1 MTVKDVINQLSNFDE
16 NQLVRFY
23 FLQGDTLNGCELETI
38 TQAEELSSLFKMKK
52 NWWIQNDNTTRRPTR
67 LSLSIRK

>member
-1 MTVKDVINQLSNFDE
+1 MMNCLIPKKGLEMTVKDVINQLSNFDE

-38 TQAEELSSLFKMKK
+38 TQADSRVEFTIQYEEELVDPK
-52 NWWIQNDNTTRRPTR
+52 
-67 LSLSIRK
+67 

>member
-23 FLQGDTLNGCELETI
+23 FLQGGVLNGCELETI
-38 TQAEELSSLFKMKK
+38 IQADTRVEFTIQDDEEAGEAR
-52 NWWIQNDNTTRRPTR
+52 WPH
-67 LSLSIRK
+67 

>member
-23 FLQGDTLNGCELETI
+23 FLQGGVLNGCELETI
-38 TQAEELSSLFKMKK
+38 IQADTRVEFTIQDEEELVDPK
-52 NWWIQNDNTTRRPTR
+52 WPH
-67 LSLSIRK
+67 

>member
-23 FLQGDTLNGCELETI
+23 FLQGGVLNGCELETI
-38 TQAEELSSLFKMKK
+38 IQADTRVEFTIQDDEEAGEAR
-52 NWWIQNDNTTRRPTR
+52 WHT
-67 LSLSIRK
+67 

>member
-23 FLQGDTLNGCELETI
+23 FLQGGVLNGCELETI
-38 TQAEELSSLFKMKK
+38 IQADTRDEFTIQDDEEAGEA
-52 NWWIQNDNTTRRPTR
+52 R
-67 LSLSIRK
+67 

>member
-23 FLQGDTLNGCELETI
+23 FLQGGVLNGCELETI
-38 TQAEELSSLFKMKK
+38 IQADTRVEFTIQDDEEVGEA
-52 NWWIQNDNTTRRPTR
+52 R
-67 LSLSIRK
+67 